1 MLSMRQD
8 TGEKFNNERA
18 RDATASRAAILQA
31 ALDEFS
37 THGYGDARID
47 RIADRA
53 GVSKPL
59 IYDYFGAKE
68 QLYIHALREA
78 YIQIRSGER
87 ALDVQTLSP
96 EAAIGVFVQFTI
108 RHFAE
113 KPWFIRMLNTE
124 NLRQGSSVEL
134 IEDRKPIQSTLLGQM
149 EIILKKGHESG
160 VFQRHIKPFDLYLII
175 ASLCYFPVSNR
186 YTLERVFDHEFSEE
200 NLAAHAERSAQM
212 ILAWL
217 RTKDD

>member
-1 MLSMRQD
+1 M
-8 TGEKFNNERA
+8 EKPNNERI
-18 RDATASRAAILQA
+18 RDASASRAAILQA

-37 THGYGDARID
+37 EYGYGDARVD

-59 IYDYFGAKE
+59 IYDYFGNKE
-68 QLYIHALREA
+68 RLYASALREA
-78 YIQIRSGER
+78 YIQIRSGEQ
-87 ALDVQTLSP
+87 ALDVLTLSP
-96 EAAIGVFVQFTI
+96 REAIRAFVKFTI
-108 RHFAE
+108 THFAE

-149 EIILKKGHESG
+149 EIILKKGIETG
-160 VFQRHIKPFDLYLII
+160 IFQRQIKPFDLYLII

-186 YTLERVFDHEFSEE
+186 YTLERVFDHPFSEE
-200 NLAAHAERSAQM
+200 NLEKHAERSSQM

-217 RTKDD
+217 GTKDD